1 MNTLSPLELRLARMY
16 DASPEDLFD
25 AWTTPET
32 LVTFLGPREVTV
44 SDLRMDVRPGGKY
57 RLVMNLPDGEKMP
70 TFGEYREVDR
80 PRRLSFTW
88 TWEED
93 RPEDQTLTLLTLEFV
108 PHGKQTELI
117 LTHRG
122 FKSEE
127 SRENHRGGWTSILEK
142 LALRTAQSAEA
153 R

>member
-1 MNTLSPLELRLARMY
+1 MNTLSPLELRLARTY
-16 DASPEDLFD
+16 DATPETLFD
-25 AWTTPET
+25 AWTMPET
-32 LVTFLGPREVTV
+32 LVTFLGPGDVKIT
-44 SDLRMDVRPGGKY
+44 DLKMDVRPGGKY
-57 RLVMNLPDGEKMP
+57 SLVMNPPDQEPMP
-70 TFGEYREVDR
+70 LSGEYREVDR

-93 RPEDQTLTLLTLEFV
+93 RPDDQILTLVTLEFV
-108 PHGKQTELI
+108 PKGKQTEVI

-127 SRENHRGGWTSILEK
+127 SRENHTHGWTAILD
-142 LALRTAQSAEA
+142 ALTSRTAGNPES